1 MELSNEQREAVQAW
15 VAAGASLSEVQQ
27 RLKSEFDIRM
37 TYIDVRVLVL
47 DLGVSVREKPEPKP
61 QPKPAATPESA
72 APEVPGDEGQDDP
85 YADAFDASGEADAPG
100 MSQVSMTLDRVV
112 VPGAMV
118 SGEVT
123 FSDQVKARWVID
135 QTGRFGLE
143 PDQVGYRPSESDL
156 QAFQMKLRQTLQ
168 QHGYV

>member
-47 DLGVSVREKPEPKP
+47 DLGVSVREKPEP
-61 QPKPAATPESA
+61 QPKPAAKPKPA
-72 APEVPGDEGQDDP
+72 APEASGDEGQDDP
-85 YADAFDASGEADAPG
+85 YADACDEPGEADAPG

-135 QTGRFGLE
+135 QAGRFGLE